1 MLVGQGEILTQLEGQ
16 LFPNTG
22 PGYAEAI
29 SQEKKV
35 LLAEVMVIKEEKNI
49 LFGEKNGHCH
59 YHTHC
64 TGVET
69 EAQNGLYGLDHTV
82 GKVAIPRPKPISL
95 PLTHGSPRF
104 RAGLLHTWISLS
116 LSHFL

>member
-49 LFGEKNGHCH
+49 LFGEKMVIVIIILIVQEWKLRHKMV
-59 YHTHC
+59 YM
-64 TGVET
+64 V
-69 EAQNGLYGLDHTV
+69 
-82 GKVAIPRPKPISL
+82 
-95 PLTHGSPRF
+95 
-104 RAGLLHTWISLS
+104 
-116 LSHFL
+116 